1 MARTRTIRRSSSRV
15 RRKSQKRFL
24 GFLPEGLQAFIARRL
39 VDIFA
44 AALCLSGV
52 FVLFALLSY
61 DHQDP
66 SWNSASTAE
75 LNEMP
80 VRNWMGHNGAWT
92 ADLFL
97 QTVGIGGFLYG
108 IILLVWGVRSFLRQP
123 LSPLWLRIIALAFAG
138 VCCSVAFAQI
148 PSNGWTPYP
157 YMGSSVGKL
166 FMDTLGNWGN
176 AISPWMGPVTISVIA
191 AILTLATALYAGATQ
206 LAEIGYVT
214 DKAYNFLRYTC
225 LFALALGQG
234 FTNWLR
240 HHNDP
245 DYRPDPASLFSFLH
259 REEED
264 TYERAPRPVRKQ
276 PRVSEDDSEEDEEDE
291 DEEDFAAARM
301 PAAARPAARAGAIPV
316 VKAPSCQ
323 DSSARQCP
331 ATLQPLRI
339 SGRLGVPAAQPARKP
354 ARAGPEHPAQR
365 ERPAEECRAAPERAD
380 GLQHRGRHRLDPSP
394 VVTLYELEPA
404 PGIKSSR
411 VIGLAD
417 DIARS
422 MSASP
427 RASPSCPAATPSASN
442 CRTRRARRSI
452 CASCWSPDFEKSK
465 PSCRWR
471 SARPSAA
478 SRDRRPRAHA
488 APADRRHH
496 RLGQVGRHQH
506 HDPVAALPAAAR
518 AVPADHD
525 RSEDARTVRLRRHP
539 APAAPVVT
547 DPKKAVVALKWAVR
561 EMEDRYRRCRSSACA
576 TSTASTKR
584 AGAPAKGEIISA
596 RCRPASTKET
606 GERSTRTRRWNL
618 EPCPTSSSS
627 STRWPT

>member
-316 VKAPSCQ
+316 VKAQ
-323 DSSARQCP
+323 
-331 ATLQPLRI
+331 
-339 SGRLGVPAAQPARKP
+339 AAKIPQPANVQQRFSLSESQEDWEFP
-354 ARAGPEHPAQR
+354 PLNLLESPPEQAQSTQLNESALQKNAELLQNVLMDYNIEGDIVSIHPGH
-365 ERPAEECRAAPERAD
+365 RPLDVR
-380 GLQHRGRHRLDPSP
+380 RL
-394 VVTLYELEPA
+394 
-404 PGIKSSR
+404 
-411 VIGLAD
+411 
-417 DIARS
+417 
-422 MSASP
+422 
-427 RASPSCPAATPSASN
+427 
-442 CRTRRARRSI
+442 RTRR
-452 CASCWSPDFEKSK
+452 
-465 PSCRWR
+465 
-471 SARPSAA
+471 
-478 SRDRRPRAHA
+478 RRPR
-488 APADRRHH
+488 P
-496 RLGQVGRHQH
+496 QC
-506 HDPVAALPAAAR
+506 
-518 AVPADHD
+518 
-525 RSEDARTVRLRRHP
+525 
-539 APAAPVVT
+539 
-547 DPKKAVVALKWAVR
+547 
-561 EMEDRYRRCRSSACA
+561 DRYRTTEQEAPDRLY
-576 TSTASTKR
+576 
-584 AGAPAKGEIISA
+584 AGTPGF
-596 RCRPASTKET
+596 
-606 GERSTRTRRWNL
+606 
-618 EPCPTSSSS
+618 
-627 STRWPT
+627 